1 MPQIKDGVILHG
13 LYMEAFRWDLERQ
26 QITDATRGEMI
37 ATLPMLHMEPRQ
49 NYVVD
54 PTQYISPLY
63 KTAAR
68 AGVLSTTGE
77 KKKRVSF
84 EVYSQVELFR
94 SFNKLCCY
102 C

>member
-54 PTQYISPLY
+54 PT
-63 KTAAR
+63 
-68 AGVLSTTGE
+68 
-77 KKKRVSF
+77 
-84 EVYSQVELFR
+84 
-94 SFNKLCCY
+94 
-102 C
+102 